1 MIIIDKDY
9 CVDVDTL
16 NYTAK
21 IDLHKT
27 DKKGNTTYKIIGY
40 YGTLKNAVKGV
51 YEYKAKKALSD
62 GQHTLKQSIDVLR
75 ELEKELHK
83 TLEILE
89 VK

>member
-27 DKKGNTTYKIIGY
+27 DKK
-40 YGTLKNAVKGV
+40 
-51 YEYKAKKALSD
+51 
-62 GQHTLKQSIDVLR
+62 R
-75 ELEKELHK
+75 EHD
-83 TLEILE
+83 I
-89 VK
+89 